1 MEIRELSTLVDELA
15 SSQQLVVAMVRI
27 AAGDGSARVGAWS
40 LRDIAAHLAASE
52 RECFEPRIR
61 AMASGEHPEFDFYT
75 NDERSRTFGPPQFEE
90 AAKTLLTIHPD
101 TATALELMRHRR
113 GDVRGRAIL
122 ECLRHGRQPWAR
134 TALEKGAPH
143 ALAYLTT
150 P

>member
-1 MEIRELSTLVDELA
+1 MIDTLVDELA

-75 NDERSRTFGPPQFEE
+75 NDERDFSGLQ
-90 AAKTLLTIHPD
+90 LD
-101 TATALELMRHRR
+101 TALEEWIATRSRLLDFVRR
-113 GDVRGRAIL
+113 L
-122 ECLRHGRQPWAR
+122 TPSELAR
-134 TALEKGAPH
+134 TGVHERYGEISVDRYLEIALDHDREHLRGLEAV
-143 ALAYLTT
+143 AGSLAR
-150 P
+150 